1 MVINVGFFKFCCYCP
16 FAWLIDIPIGLHP
29 LNRQFNNKCSSGQD
43 KNQMDMCLKRTVF
56 PLAAVY
62 LLNDLFKELF
72 DHQLCSFAWSDMI
85 PKGRG
90 FSKQN

>member
-1 MVINVGFFKFCCYCP
+1 MDDRYTDRHP
-16 FAWLIDIPIGLHP
+16 F
-29 LNRQFNNKCSSGQD
+29 NQQFNNKRSSGQD
-43 KNQMDMCLKRTVF
+43 KNQMDICLKRAVF

-72 DHQLCSFAWSDMI
+72 DQQLCNFAWNYMI

-90 FSKQN
+90 FSKQD